1 MNPHDSWTTLVSPDQ
16 LAARLGAPGLVVLD
30 ARFALAAA
38 AAAGPGSGEDDW
50 REAHIPGAY
59 YAHLERDLSAAHA
72 PGAGRHPWPDEAA
85 FARTLAGWDIVKD
98 SQVVV
103 YDAADGA
110 FAARAWCLLRLAG
123 HAAVAVLDGGLAAWR
138 AQGLRLDAASPAV
151 ATTQSQPFAF
161 DRSRLFDA
169 ARVQEHLAAGGLVLD
184 ARAGERFRGD
194 VEPIDRVAGH
204 VPGARS
210 RPYADNLEVGR
221 FKSSTRLATEFGALL
236 DGRPP
241 SDVVAM
247 CGSGVTACHHLL
259 AMAHAGLDGAG
270 LYTGSWSGWIEDPAR
285 PVATG
290 PG

>member
-1 MNPHDSWTTLVSPDQ
+1 MNPHETWTTLVSPTQ
-16 LAARLGAPGLVVLD
+16 LAARLGTPGLVVLD
-30 ARFALAAA
+30 ARFALATASGA
-38 AAAGPGSGEDDW
+38 GSGEADW
-50 REAHIPGAY
+50 RVAHVPGAH
-59 YAHLERDLSAAHA
+59 YAHLERDLSGAHA
-72 PGAGRHPWPDEAA
+72 PGAGRHPWPGEAA
-85 FARTLAGWDIVKD
+85 FARTLAGWGIAGD

-138 AQGLRLDAASPAV
+138 AQGLPLDAASPLV
-151 ATTQSQPFAF
+151 PQSLAQPLAF

-169 ARVQEHLAAGGLVLD
+169 ARVQAHLAEGGLLLD
-184 ARAGERFRGD
+184 ARAGERYRGE

-210 RPYADNLEVGR
+210 RPYAANLGDGR
-221 FKSSTRLATEFGALL
+221 FKSSTRLASEFSTLL

-241 SDVVAM
+241 GDVVAM
-247 CGSGVTACHHLL
+247 CGSGVTACHHLV

-290 PG
+290 AG